1 MTSLLLIIIYLAFI
15 SLGLPDSLLGSA
27 WPSMYQELGASV
39 SWAGIITMII
49 AAGTIVSS
57 LASDHLTRKLGAGK
71 VTAISVGMT
80 AVALFGFSISNSF
93 WLLCLWAVPYGLGA
107 GSVDAALNNFVALHY
122 PARHMSWLHCMW
134 GLGASIGPVVM
145 GWAVAGGLKWNGGY
159 QTISIMQ
166 VVLTAVLIFSL
177 PLWRKMQKSH
187 AVKTG
192 DDSEVSEKNP
202 GSHYTLPQLVRLR
215 GVKEVLICFFC
226 YCALESTAGIW
237 AASYCTLYHG
247 ISPERAARWAS
258 LFYMGITA
266 GRFVCG
272 FITMKVNDR
281 NMIRL
286 GQVVTAVGIV
296 CILLPIGG
304 NVLFAGLILVGC
316 GCAPI
321 YPSII
326 HETPINFGADLSQSV
341 IGVQMAAA
349 YVGTC
354 LVPPLFGL
362 IAQYINIGLYPV
374 FMAVILVLMVIMS
387 EKLHIAVLHK
397 DIEFRTAE
405 EN

>member
-192 DDSEVSEKNP
+192 DDSEVFEKNP
-202 GSHYTLPQLVRLR
+202 GRHYTLPQLVRLR